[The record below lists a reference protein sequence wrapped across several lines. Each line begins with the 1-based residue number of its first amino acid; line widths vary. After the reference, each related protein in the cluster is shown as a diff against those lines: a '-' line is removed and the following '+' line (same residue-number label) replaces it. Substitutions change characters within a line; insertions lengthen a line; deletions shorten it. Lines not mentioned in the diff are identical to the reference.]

1 MQTRNSTFSHILQFV
16 NHYLGW
22 RNWSVLVYNSVL
34 ENVFLIFYIALR
46 NEFFSLSFVVSFF
59 AFFLFSMF
67 STTYGYLINDL
78 ADKNLDL
85 RHGKQNTFEKDSRT
99 KASLIVFLFLSLS
112 VVFGLYFVK
121 NVYFLLLWVFWAFLT
136 TFYSVKPIRLKERGK
151 IGLVFVVLAQR
162 VLPTFIIFTAFKY
175 YNWVDVI
182 VFATYILLRGL
193 SSDLN
198 HQLEDY
204 ERDKHTDT
212 DTYAVQSGFHNA
224 RKVFYFSLEAEK
236 ILLILCL
243 GTMYLR
249 LPQYKVYG
257 VSLLFPVLI
266 VYLILCGLTWRQ
278 MASSPEGFDVNPFIP
293 GRKDI
298 FQFIHHTFPS
308 VLLPFYLLLLLVY
321 ESWIFIIILIFLIIY
336 RKIYSIELIK
346 SSFIFERIR
355 YLIIKFQN

>member
-1 MQTRNSTFSHILQFV
+1 VKKLFYFV

-46 NEFFSLSFVVSFF
+46 NQFFSIYFIADFFV
-59 AFFLFSMF
+59 FFLFSMF

-99 KASLIVFLFLSLS
+99 KASLTVFLFLSLS

-121 NVYFLLLWVFWAFLT
+121 NTYFLFLWVSWTFLAT
-136 TFYSVKPIRLKERGK
+136 SYSVKPIRLKERGK
-151 IGLVFVVLAQR
+151 IGLIFVVLTQR
-162 VLPTFIIFTAFKY
+162 VLPMLILFAAFGYYDWMDIAVFT
-175 YNWVDVI
+175 
-182 VFATYILLRGL
+182 TYILFRGL

-204 ERDKHTDT
+204 ERDRYTDT
-212 DTYAVQSGFHNA
+212 NTYAVRSGLHTA
-224 RKVFYFSLEAEK
+224 KKVFHFSLEAEK

-243 GTMYLR
+243 GIMYLK

-257 VSLLFPVLI
+257 VSLLLPVL
-266 VYLILCGLTWRQ
+266 VTYLLLCGLTWWRK
-278 MASSPEGFDVNPFIP
+278 ASSPEGVDVNPFIL

-308 VLLPFYLLLLLVY
+308 VLLPVYLLLLLVY
-321 ESWIFIIILIFLIIY
+321 ENPVFIFLLLFLSVY
-336 RKIYSIELIK
+336 RRLYSMELIR
-346 SSFIFERIR
+346 SSFPFQLIR
-355 YLIIKFQN
+355 HIARQG